1 MLSPDLQDNPGTSD
15 HKVPAR
21 RRRLAP
27 VSTGTTAPQ
36 WLCIGLVASLVVLAV
51 FMLRAAGG
59 LTGWRY
65 GIALGLVLI
74 LIPTSRTFSQRIL
87 FSIVGLAGTAPI
99 MWWVTGPVPDLNRGS
114 VVLAVAAAALAGSAC
129 YWRVKRQPLRTFL
142 PHLRAVDGLPVLAGL
157 ASLWVVQSFVTV
169 RTPEQALLLLTRSWD
184 FAPHFNMFNMIR
196 NHGSVIAV
204 LPASPDG
211 GPWSAATYPQG
222 FHSLAATFAEVVA
235 GSTAGDAGQEVLL
248 FCRLVGVISVLG
260 TLLVVAG
267 LTSLPV
273 LRHNFFVT
281 LPLVAIVSTAW
292 VVGPGAIPVFGAFP
306 NFGLGVAL
314 CVACIAIVQLRR
326 VIHPALASTAL
337 ILALIGVAHGWILLL
352 VLCLPSAVVYGWHL
366 FRHRA
371 QLGRPLI
378 AIHSLLALLGAAALV
393 AAVWQLHGM
402 SAGEVL
408 TTNGGIALA
417 DTGVAVLCIIAN
429 AFVALA
435 FYSRRRVGTDE
446 VRLGTLTS
454 LHVLATPL
462 YAAAL
467 LVCLAVFQLVQAGM
481 VTYYFHKSFLAVEI
495 VAIVCT
501 VIGAAELW
509 SPLLLARSHRKAFL
523 AASLLT
529 SLGAT
534 QFFGL
539 PFTGL
544 SQQGMKPTA
553 SGPTALLQ
561 QSTALA
567 DPMPPLIPK
576 LLAVSRV
583 EQRRPFIYVGFND
596 FFDPLLAAQW
606 SLTLQGKWTNKIEPA
621 IPMVSP
627 LYKGP
632 SKVPDS
638 IVVILET
645 MPDLDVMVDAVL
657 VPELRAALPQYA
669 SRIITY

>member
-1 MLSPDLQDNPGTSD
+1 MLSPDLHDNPGISEDTVTAPS
-15 HKVPAR
+15 
-21 RRRLAP
+21 RLRAEI
-27 VSTGTTAPQ
+27 STGTTAPQ
-36 WLCIGLVASLVVLAV
+36 WLLIALAGSAVFLAV
-51 FMLRAAGG
+51 FTVRASGG

-65 GIALGLVLI
+65 GLALGLVLI
-74 LIPTSRTFSQRIL
+74 LIPTSRALSQRIL

-114 VVLAVAAAALAGSAC
+114 MVLAVAAAAFAGTAV
-129 YWRVKRQPLRTFL
+129 YWRIKREPLRTFL
-142 PHLRAVDGLPVLAGL
+142 PQLNAVDGLPVLAGL
-157 ASLWVVQSFVTV
+157 ASLWVAQSFVSV

-184 FAPHFNMFNMIR
+184 FAPHFNMYYMMR
-196 NHGSVIAV
+196 NHGSVLAV

-222 FHSLAATFAEVVA
+222 FHSLVATFAEVVA

-248 FCRLVGVISVLG
+248 FCRLVGVVSVLG

-273 LRHNFFVT
+273 LRRNFFVT
-281 LPLVAIVSTAW
+281 LPLVAIVATAW
-292 VVGPGAIPVFGAFP
+292 VVGPGAIPLFGAFP

-352 VLCLPSAVVYGWHL
+352 VLCLPSAVVYGWHV
-366 FRHRA
+366 FQHRA
-371 QLGRPLI
+371 QLRRWLI
-378 AIHSLLALLGAAALV
+378 ALYCVLALLGVAALV

-417 DTGVAVLCIIAN
+417 DTGVAVLCILAN

-435 FYSRRRVGTDE
+435 FYSRRKVGSDE
-446 VRLGTLTS
+446 VRHGTLTS

-462 YAAAL
+462 FAATL
-467 LVCLAVFQLVQAGM
+467 LVCLAIFQLVQAGA

-509 SPLLLARSHRKAFL
+509 SPLLLVRSHRKAFV

-529 SLGAT
+529 ALGAT

-544 SQQGMKPTA
+544 SQQGLKPTA
-553 SGPTALLQ
+553 NGPTALLQ
-561 QSTALA
+561 QSSVLA
-567 DPMPPLIPK
+567 GPMPPLIPK

-583 EQRRPFIYVGFND
+583 KQDRPFIYVGFND

-606 SLTLQGKWTNKIEPA
+606 SLTLQSKWTNKIEPA

-627 LYKGP
+627 MYKGP
-632 SKVPDS
+632 SQVPES
-638 IVVILET
+638 IVLILKK
-645 MPDLDVMVDAVL
+645 MPDLDVMVDSEL
-657 VPELRAALPQYA
+657 VPELRGALPEYA